1 MKMWTAGFVLHCA
14 CPLTV
19 FPFRFAFD
27 RMHSRVSSARGRK
40 KSIPLSLVPS
50 HHLFRSRSAVRVNL
64 SPSVRWECECS
75 GTFFALSLTASEDFE
90 RAVSVHAPF
99 LTRGWVRC
107 LRFLQEWWGNPD
119 GRGRRGEINQFH
131 VTKRNP
137 GRMILQLM
145 ETQIEIVRRKITILS
160 ARSSVVAVILIKR

>member
-14 CPLTV
+14 CPLAV

-40 KSIPLSLVPS
+40 KSIPLTLVPS

-64 SPSVRWECECS
+64 CPSARSVRWECECS

-99 LTRGWVRC
+99 LTRGWVKYQRS
-107 LRFLQEWWGNPD
+107 QE
-119 GRGRRGEINQFH
+119 E
-131 VTKRNP
+131 
-137 GRMILQLM
+137 
-145 ETQIEIVRRKITILS
+145 
-160 ARSSVVAVILIKR
+160 

>member
-1 MKMWTAGFVLHCA
+1 MHVAEKSPFLSLSSHPIIYFVLAPQCVSISVP
-14 CPLTV
+14 PL
-19 FPFRFAFD
+19 PA
-27 RMHSRVSSARGRK
+27 S
-40 KSIPLSLVPS
+40 LSL
-50 HHLFRSRSAVRVNL
+50 
-64 SPSVRWECECS
+64 SVRWECECS

-90 RAVSVHAPF
+90 RAARIHASF
-99 LTRGWVRC
+99 LTRGWVKCQRSSQDS
-107 LRFLQEWWGNPD
+107 RGNHD

-160 ARSSVVAVILIKR
+160 DAPPLSP